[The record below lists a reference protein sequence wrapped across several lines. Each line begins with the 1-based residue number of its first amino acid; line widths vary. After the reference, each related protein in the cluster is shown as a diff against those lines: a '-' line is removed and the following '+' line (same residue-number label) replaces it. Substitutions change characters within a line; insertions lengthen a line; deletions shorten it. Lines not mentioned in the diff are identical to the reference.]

1 VDGTE
6 PDNIRKGWVVAR
18 VQKEQKHDDGR
29 RGDIVR
35 AAAKLFRDKGY
46 DGASMRAIANAVGMQ
61 CGSPFYH
68 FASKQDI
75 LVAVVEEGLRQGLE
89 KTRAVVNPKLAAD
102 AQFRALVKVHLSII
116 LEDGNDFIPVMLYN
130 WRCLDDVHQRR
141 LIATK
146 DEYDAIWQEAVNGLH
161 QAGFLGGDTKFARL
175 MVLGA
180 MNFMVTW
187 YKPRRG
193 ENLDVL
199 ADKVLAFFLSQQA

>member
-1 VDGTE
+1 M
-6 PDNIRKGWVVAR
+6 AR

-89 KTRAVVNPKLAAD
+89 KTRAVVNPNLAAD

-116 LEDGNDFIPVMLYN
+116 QEDGNDFIPVMLYN
-130 WRCLDDVHQRR
+130 WRCLDDAHQRR

-187 YKPRRG
+187 YKPRKG
-193 ENLDVL
+193 ENLDLL

>member
-1 VDGTE
+1 MPNNE
-6 PDNIRKGWVVAR
+6 
-18 VQKEQKHDDGR
+18 DGR
-29 RGDIVR
+29 RGEIIR

-75 LVAVVEEGLRQGLE
+75 LAAVVEEGLRQGLE
-89 KTRAVVNPKLAAD
+89 KTRAVVDPKLNAR
-102 AQFRALVKVHLSII
+102 AQFLALVKVHLSII

-130 WRCLDDVHQRR
+130 WRCLDDGHQRN

-146 DEYDAIWQEAVNGLH
+146 DEYDRIWQGAVERLYAEGELK
-161 QAGFLGGDTKFARL
+161 QGARMARL
-175 MVLGA
+175 MILGA

-187 YKPRRG
+187 YKPRAND
-193 ENLDVL
+193 NLDALSQELV
-199 ADKVLAFFLSQQA
+199 DFFLG

>member
-1 VDGTE
+1 MAKVM
-6 PDNIRKGWVVAR
+6 
-18 VQKEQKHDDGR
+18 KEQKHDDGR

-89 KTRAVVNPKLAAD
+89 KTRAVVKPDLPAD
-102 AQFRALVKVHLSII
+102 AQFRALVRVHLSII

-130 WRCLDDVHQRR
+130 WRCLDEVHQRR

-146 DEYDAIWQEAVNGLH
+146 DEYDAIWQSAVNGLH
-161 QAGFLGGDTKFARL
+161 TAGFMGGDTKFARL

-187 YKPRRG
+187 YKPKKG
-193 ENLDVL
+193 DNLDTL
-199 ADKVLAFFLSQQA
+199 SDKVVAFFLSQHAQG

>member
-1 VDGTE
+1 MAKT
-6 PDNIRKGWVVAR
+6 P
-18 VQKEQKHDDGR
+18 KEAKHDDGR

-89 KTRAVVNPKLAAD
+89 QTRAVVNGNLNASE
-102 AQFRALVKVHLSII
+102 QFRALVKVHLNII
-116 LEDGNDFIPVMLYN
+116 LEPGNDFIPVMLYN
-130 WRCLDDVHQRR
+130 WRCLDAVHQRR

-146 DEYDAIWQEAVNGLH
+146 DEYDAIWQDAVNRLS
-161 QAGFLGGDTKFARL
+161 QAGHLGDDTKFARL

-180 MNFMVTW
+180 MNFMITW
-187 YKPRRG
+187 YKPRKG
-193 ENLDVL
+193 ENLDTL
-199 ADKVLAFFLSQQA
+199 TDKVVEFFLAGAQ

>member
-1 VDGTE
+1 M
-6 PDNIRKGWVVAR
+6 AR
-18 VQKEQKHDDGR
+18 VLKEQKSDDGR

-89 KTRAVVNPKLAAD
+89 KTRAVVNPSLSAD
-102 AQFRALVKVHLSII
+102 AQFKALVRVHLSII

-130 WRCLDDVHQRR
+130 WRCLDDAHQRR

-146 DEYDAIWQEAVNGLH
+146 DEYDAIWQKSIQALH
-161 QAGFLGGDTKFARL
+161 AEGFLKSDPKFARL

-193 ENLDVL
+193 DNLDL
-199 ADKVLAFFLSQQA
+199 LTNKVVEFFLQQA

>member
-1 VDGTE
+1 M
-6 PDNIRKGWVVAR
+6 AR

-89 KTRAVVNPKLAAD
+89 KTRAVVKPNLAAD

-130 WRCLDDVHQRR
+130 WRCLDDAHQRR

-146 DEYDAIWQEAVNGLH
+146 DEYDAIWQDAVNGLYT
-161 QAGFLGGDTKFARL
+161 AGFLGGDTKFARL

-187 YKPRRG
+187 YKPKKG
-193 ENLDVL
+193 DNLDTL
-199 ADKVLAFFLSQQA
+199 ADKVVAFFLSQHA

>member
-1 VDGTE
+1 MAKQLKDAKQE
-6 PDNIRKGWVVAR
+6 
-18 VQKEQKHDDGR
+18 DGR
-29 RGDIVR
+29 RGDIIR
-35 AAAKLFRDKGY
+35 AAAKLFREKGY

-89 KTRAVVNPKLAAD
+89 KTRAVIHPGLEAD

-130 WRCLDDVHQRR
+130 WRCLDDEHQRR

-146 DEYDAIWQEAVNGLH
+146 DEYDAIWQAAVNALH
-161 QAGFLGGDTKFARL
+161 KAGHMGTDPKFSRL

-187 YKPRRG
+187 FKPRKG

-199 ADKVLAFFLSQQA
+199 ADKVVGFFLGH

>member
-1 VDGTE
+1 MDGTE

-18 VQKEQKHDDGR
+18 VPKEQKHDDGR

-89 KTRAVVNPKLAAD
+89 KTRAVVNPRLAAD
-102 AQFRALVKVHLSII
+102 VQFRALVKVHLSII

-193 ENLDVL
+193 ENLDAL

>member
-1 VDGTE
+1 M
-6 PDNIRKGWVVAR
+6 AR
-18 VQKEQKHDDGR
+18 PSKDSKATSKNDDGR
-29 RGDIVR
+29 RGEIIR

-89 KTRAVVNPKLAAD
+89 KTRAVVDSRLSAD

-116 LEDGNDFIPVMLYN
+116 LEPGNDFIPVMLYN
-130 WRCLDDVHQRR
+130 WRCLDAVHQRR

-146 DEYDAIWQEAVNGLH
+146 DEYDAIWQEAVNRLNAEGH
-161 QAGFLGGDTKFARL
+161 LGGDTQFARL

-180 MNFMVTW
+180 MNFMVSW
-187 YKPRRG
+187 FKPRKG
-193 ENLDVL
+193 DNLDNLTDRV
-199 ADKVLAFFLSQQA
+199 VQFFLG

>member
-1 VDGTE
+1 MAKTS
-6 PDNIRKGWVVAR
+6 
-18 VQKEQKHDDGR
+18 KEQKGDDGR
-29 RGDIVR
+29 RGEIVR

-89 KTRAVVNPKLAAD
+89 KTRAVVDPSLRAE
-102 AQFRALVKVHLSII
+102 AQFAALVKVHLSII
-116 LEDGNDFIPVMLYN
+116 LEPGNDFIPVMLYN
-130 WRCLDDVHQRR
+130 WRCLDAVHQRR

-146 DEYDAIWQEAVNGLH
+146 DEYDAIWQSAVNGLSE
-161 QAGFLGGDTKFARL
+161 AGHLGADTKFARL

-187 YKPRRG
+187 FKPRKG
-193 ENLDVL
+193 ENLDTL
-199 ADKVLAFFLSQQA
+199 TTKVVEFFLST

>member
-1 VDGTE
+1 M
-6 PDNIRKGWVVAR
+6 AR
-18 VQKEQKHDDGR
+18 TKKEISNEDGR
-29 RGDIVR
+29 RGEIVR

-46 DGASMRAIANAVGMQ
+46 DGASMRAIANSVGMQ

-89 KTRAVVNPKLAAD
+89 KTRAVVDPGLD
-102 AQFRALVKVHLSII
+102 SVEQFRRLVQVHLSII

-146 DEYDAIWQEAVNGLH
+146 DEYDRIWQAAIDRLYADGVLNK
-161 QAGFLGGDTKFARL
+161 APRFARL

-187 YKPRRG
+187 YKPRLG
-193 ENLDVL
+193 SDLNAMSDELVG
-199 ADKVLAFFLSQQA
+199 FFLGQAQELA

>member
-1 VDGTE
+1 MV
-6 PDNIRKGWVVAR
+6 R
-18 VQKEQKHDDGR
+18 VLKEQKHDDGR

-89 KTRAVVNPKLAAD
+89 KTRAVVKPGLKAD
-102 AQFRALVKVHLSII
+102 EQFRALVRVHLSII

-130 WRCLDDVHQRR
+130 WRCLDEVHQRR

-146 DEYDAIWQEAVNGLH
+146 DEYDAIWQQAVNGLH
-161 QAGFLGGDTKFARL
+161 AEQFMGGDPRFARL

-187 YKPRRG
+187 YKQKRG
-193 ENLDVL
+193 DSLDTL
-199 ADKVLAFFLSQQA
+199 ADKVVAFFLNHQQA

>member
-1 VDGTE
+1 M
-6 PDNIRKGWVVAR
+6 AR
-18 VQKEQKHDDGR
+18 TKKEISNEDGR
-29 RGDIVR
+29 RGEIVR

-46 DGASMRAIANAVGMQ
+46 DGASMRAIANSVGMQ

-89 KTRAVVNPKLAAD
+89 KTRAVVDPSLD
-102 AQFRALVKVHLSII
+102 SIEQFRRLVQVHLSII

-146 DEYDAIWQEAVNGLH
+146 DEYDRIWQDAVQRLYAEGALTR
-161 QAGFLGGDTKFARL
+161 APRFARL
-175 MVLGA
+175 MILGA

-187 YKPRRG
+187 YKARP
-193 ENLDVL
+193 NDDLDAL
-199 ADKVLAFFLSQQA
+199 AAELVEFFVGD

>member
-1 VDGTE
+1 M
-6 PDNIRKGWVVAR
+6 AR
-18 VQKEQKHDDGR
+18 TKKEISNEDGR
-29 RGDIVR
+29 RGEIVR

-46 DGASMRAIANAVGMQ
+46 DGASMRAIANSVGMQ

-89 KTRAVVNPKLAAD
+89 KTRAVVDPSLD
-102 AQFRALVKVHLSII
+102 SVEQFRRLVQVHLSII

-130 WRCLDDVHQRR
+130 WRCLDEGHQRR

-146 DEYDAIWQEAVNGLH
+146 DEYDRIWQAVIDRLYADGVLNK
-161 QAGFLGGDTKFARL
+161 APRFARL

-187 YKPRRG
+187 YKPRLG
-193 ENLDVL
+193 SDLSAMSNEV
-199 ADKVLAFFLSQQA
+199 VGFFLGQAHELA

>member
-1 VDGTE
+1 M
-6 PDNIRKGWVVAR
+6 AR
-18 VQKEQKHDDGR
+18 ALKQAKHDDGR
-29 RGDIVR
+29 SGDIVR

-89 KTRAVVNPKLAAD
+89 KTRAVVKPELSAD
-102 AQFRALVKVHLSII
+102 AQFRALVRVHLGII

-130 WRCLDDVHQRR
+130 WRCLDEEHQRR

-146 DEYDAIWQEAVNGLH
+146 DEYDAIWQQAVNGLH
-161 QAGFLGGDTKFARL
+161 ESGFLGSDPKFGRL

-187 YKPRRG
+187 FKPRRG
-193 ENLDVL
+193 ENLDL
-199 ADKVLAFFLSQQA
+199 LTDKVVAFFLS

>member
-1 VDGTE
+1 M
-6 PDNIRKGWVVAR
+6 AR
-18 VQKEQKHDDGR
+18 VLKEQKTDDGR

-89 KTRAVVNPKLAAD
+89 KTRAVVKPGLAAD
-102 AQFRALVKVHLSII
+102 VQFKALVRVHLSII

-130 WRCLDDVHQRR
+130 WRCLDETHQRR

-146 DEYDAIWQEAVNGLH
+146 DEYDAIWQQAVHGLH
-161 QAGFLGGDTKFARL
+161 AEGFLKSDPKFARL

-187 YKPRRG
+187 YKPRKG
-193 ENLDVL
+193 ENLDTLTERV
-199 ADKVLAFFLSQQA
+199 VEFFLQQA

>member
-1 VDGTE
+1 M
-6 PDNIRKGWVVAR
+6 AR
-18 VQKEQKHDDGR
+18 TAKEAKPDDGR

-89 KTRAVVNPKLAAD
+89 KTRAVIDPALSAD
-102 AQFRALVKVHLSII
+102 AQLRVLVKQHLSII
-116 LEDGNDFIPVMLYN
+116 LEEGNDFIPVMLYN
-130 WRCLDDVHQRR
+130 WRCLDANHQRR

-146 DEYDAIWQEAVNGLH
+146 DEYDAIWQNMMDRLAQENLIH
-161 QAGFLGGDTKFARL
+161 SDPKFSRL

-187 YKPRRG
+187 YKARRG
-193 ENLDVL
+193 ETLDSL
-199 ADKVLAFFLSQQA
+199 ADRVTAFFLQR